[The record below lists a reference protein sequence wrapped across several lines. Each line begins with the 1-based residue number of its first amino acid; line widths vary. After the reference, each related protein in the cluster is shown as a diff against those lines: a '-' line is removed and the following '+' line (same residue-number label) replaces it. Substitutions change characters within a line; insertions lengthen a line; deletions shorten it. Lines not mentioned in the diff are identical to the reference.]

1 MPIIVN
7 GTTLTDLMVG
17 GTNITKVQVRQN
29 EDSPYVIVFGGGE
42 EIMAIVYAGNWKM
55 NKVKA
60 DIDSFFTTFN
70 ANLNQ
75 DANKEVIIFPP
86 ACYLD
91 YVKTK
96 INASPRSSMLKLG
109 IQNIA
114 RETSGAYTGQISA
127 QQAADCGCDYV
138 MVGNSEVRQYLG
150 ITNDDCNAHI
160 AQALANNMKVI
171 YCIGENLSEQEAE
184 QSETVLNAQLSAVAG
199 QFSNSST
206 GDRLI
211 EKNILIAYEPVWSIG
226 TGKTCSS
233 DTAAA
238 RSVLI
243 RNIIETLCDL
253 ESAERTTVLYGGS
266 LKPANVA
273 EYFAKTRN
281 NGGLFGGVSL
291 QGAAFANTINVDV
304 S

>member
-7 GTTLTDLMVG
+7 GATLTNLVVS
-17 GTNITKVQVRQN
+17 GTNVTKVQVRKDEN
-29 EDSPYVIVFGGGE
+29 SPYVIVFGGGE

-86 ACYLD
+86 ACYLN
-91 YVKTK
+91 YVKEK

-114 RETSGAYTGQISA
+114 GEPSGAYTGQISA

-138 MVGNSEVRQYLG
+138 MVGNSEVRNYLG
-150 ITNDDCNAHI
+150 ITNDDCNKQI
-160 AQALANNMKVI
+160 DLALANNMKVI
-171 YCIGENLSEQEAE
+171 YCIGENLSEYEGG
-184 QSETVLNAQLSAVAG
+184 QSETVLTTQLSAV
-199 QFSNSST
+199 SNNFFHGGNYQLT
-206 GDRLI
+206 Q
-211 EKNILIAYEPVWSIG
+211 KNILIAYEPLWSLG

-233 DTAAA
+233 EKAQDQ
-238 RSVLI
+238 SVLI
-243 RNIIETLCDL
+243 RNIIATLRDIT
-253 ESAERTTVLYGGS
+253 EAERTTILYGGS
-266 LKPANVA
+266 LKPANAA
-273 EYFAKTRN
+273 EYLAKSDI
-281 NGGLFGGVSL
+281 NGGLIGGASL
-291 QGAAFANTINVDV
+291 KPENFASLINV